1 MVLSETPRIN
11 AVTLEGAFLDLRK
24 SADGLL
30 NKSDTCRFC
39 SKLRSCVWLIPPDRS
54 CQVGKIDPPG
64 PLPSGNV
71 TRYARFEGQTVKGA
85 TSPDRVYL
93 SMSRERSF
101 NLGRF
106 TGNLTQGSKNLR
118 SLAR

>member
-1 MVLSETPRIN
+1 MHLDRCPFAYFVRRLHLGISPVL
-11 AVTLEGAFLDLRK
+11 
-24 SADGLL
+24 
-30 NKSDTCRFC
+30 
-39 SKLRSCVWLIPPDRS
+39 
-54 CQVGKIDPPG
+54 PG

>member
-1 MVLSETPRIN
+1 MLGFDRFFLGAPKVPSLGISQDGGGFLQIDHFLLLRRSHLRIS
-11 AVTLEGAFLDLRK
+11 TDL
-24 SADGLL
+24 
-30 NKSDTCRFC
+30 
-39 SKLRSCVWLIPPDRS
+39 
-54 CQVGKIDPPG
+54 PG